1 MSAQPEHTPIPSYR
15 PHPTPRPNSCPQLRT
30 DRRAAQWAP
39 AFEGEWAAAPA
50 ESRRTFSLGGL
61 YEVFQDW
68 QGRLAHALGRRSR
81 RAPVAAVR
89 RGRPFLTVTPEPR
102 EQCPGRAVSQASG
115 ATTPWR
121 PEAAGCR
128 PGNHGRPALS
138 SGRARLSD
146 PCRSEADGTTRLAE
160 ELAVP
165 SKSRDNN

>member
-39 AFEGEWAAAPA
+39 AFEREWAAAPA

-89 RGRPFLTVTPEPR
+89 RGRPFLMSPR
-102 EQCPGRAVSQASG
+102 SRESSVPGERCPGR

-121 PEAAGCR
+121 PEAVGCR
-128 PGNHGRPALS
+128 PGNHGRPALF